1 MEESLTISAFLEQY
15 RTLMGMEEEQ
25 AENYSPLILA
35 YIGDAVYEVIVR
47 AKVIN
52 KGNTQMNKLHKMSS
66 ALVKASAQA
75 AMIKALDGEL
85 TAQEQAAYRR
95 GRNAKSPTMA
105 KNATMIDYRMATGF
119 EVLVGWL
126 FLKREYLRL
135 AELVALGLEKS
146 GLLELHHE
154 EKMNEI

>member
-1 MEESLTISAFLEQY
+1 
-15 RTLMGMEEEQ
+15 MGMEEEQ

-85 TAQEQAAYRR
+85 TAQ
-95 GRNAKSPTMA
+95 
-105 KNATMIDYRMATGF
+105 
-119 EVLVGWL
+119 
-126 FLKREYLRL
+126 
-135 AELVALGLEKS
+135 S
-146 GLLELHHE
+146 GQQPKQL
-154 EKMNEI
+154 